1 MKSSISPEEWAKV
14 IAAFDA
20 SGLSQAEF
28 CRSNKIN
35 PKTFSTW
42 KKKFSKPKQK
52 TTSLQTKRTKQ
63 PVAKP
68 ATRTIKSATG
78 KQATTSSPSFGT
90 LHVVFPNKAEM
101 HYQCSNKEALIAAIR
116 TVADLDLQ
124 N

>member
-1 MKSSISPEEWAKV
+1 MKSSKSPEEWAKV
-14 IAAFDA
+14 IAEFDA

-42 KKKFSKPKQK
+42 KKKFSKPKSKSPQAK
-52 TTSLQTKRTKQ
+52 RANQPAIKPAARQTKSSTAKQ
-63 PVAKP
+63 
-68 ATRTIKSATG
+68 T
-78 KQATTSSPSFGT
+78 TTSSASFGT

-101 HYQCSNKEALIAAIR
+101 HYQCSNKEALIAAIK

-124 N
+124 D